1 MYERA
6 TLIKSKLNNVHSDIA
21 GPRCFIILRYLMDS
35 VNLLYMT
42 FWNSYYE
49 LKKKTK
55 VFKISMNDGNG
66 NDAQNRNSKLVPYK

>member
-6 TLIKSKLNNVHSDIA
+6 TLIKSKLNNLHFDIA

-49 LKKKTK
+49 LKKKQKFLKSAWTT
-55 VFKISMNDGNG
+55 VTGMMPRIETLN
-66 NDAQNRNSKLVPYK
+66 

>member
-6 TLIKSKLNNVHSDIA
+6 TLIKSKRNNLHSDIA
-21 GPRCFIILRYLMDS
+21 SPRCFIILRYLLDK
-35 VNLLYMT
+35 VNLLYMK

-49 LKKKTK
+49 LKTPPK

-66 NDAQNRNSKLVPYK
+66 NDAQNRNYKLVPYK